1 MRFHFSIDGR
11 VVDFDVE
18 GDLHE
23 GADHVLLD
31 QDDDLIANT
40 QWKDDGYTVA
50 PFLAADAYA
59 ELAEGIAALVES
71 TTAEVLGRPLRD
83 FRLETYHHH
92 APDDSVHHEIVRRTF
107 HGRNSIADFPI
118 QPGQVVRRISEIC
131 GVELTLENPER
142 PACFNVRICR
152 PNMNDHNP
160 PHRDVWLDRL
170 RHAVNIYVPIAGS
183 TSTSALA
190 LVPGSHRWKESAFR
204 RTAQGARVNG
214 VTYSVPTVVAT
225 ANNLHLVRPNPGE
238 NEVLVFSPYLL
249 HGGSVNFNT
258 DATRVSL
265 EMRFRRA

>member
-1 MRFHFSIDGR
+1 MRFQFSIDGR
-11 VVDFDVE
+11 VVDYDVE
-18 GDLHE
+18 GDLHD

-31 QDDDLIANT
+31 HDDDLIAGT
-40 QWKDDGYTVA
+40 PWRGDGYTVA
-50 PFLAADAYA
+50 PFLAADVHA
-59 ELAEGIAALVES
+59 ELVDGIAALVQS
-71 TTAEVLGRPLRD
+71 TTAEVLGRPRHD

-92 APDDSVHHEIVRRTF
+92 VTDDSVHNEVVRRTF
-107 HGRNSIADFPI
+107 HGRNTMADFPI
-118 QPGQVVRRISEIC
+118 QPRHVVRRISEIC

-183 TSTSALA
+183 TSASALA
-190 LVPGSHRWKESAFR
+190 LVPGSHRWKESTFR

-214 VTYSVPTVVAT
+214 RTYSVPTVVST
-225 ANNLHLVRPNPGE
+225 ASELNLIRPNPGE

-249 HGGSVNFNT
+249 HGGSVNLNP